1 MESGKP
7 NQKNFNYNLGYS
19 TRADTTIN
27 GYFIP
32 TQRRW
37 VLNEYQNWAIQVT
50 ILMNLNLKILQKQ
63 RYDKVMFEKD

>member
-32 TQRRW
+32 TQRR
-37 VLNEYQNWAIQVT
+37 
-50 ILMNLNLKILQKQ
+50 
-63 RYDKVMFEKD
+63 

>member
-27 GYFIP
+27 TLFLHKGD
-32 TQRRW
+32 
-37 VLNEYQNWAIQVT
+37 EC
-50 ILMNLNLKILQKQ
+50 LMNIKTGQSKSL
-63 RYDKVMFEKD
+63 Y